1 MFDYVVDL
9 HLYQRSLC
17 FVPDRP
23 LSFSAASVLRAIA
36 DGVRYGFDIMD
47 RTQLPSG
54 TVYPAL
60 SRLERDGFVKSH
72 WEDLQ
77 KAHDDRRPPRRY
89 YRITTEGERALQ
101 RAIERFQTLQPLRVS
116 GLKPVR
122 ASDSPRPA
130 RSRA

>member
-1 MFDYVVDL
+1 M
-9 HLYQRSLC
+9 
-17 FVPDRP
+17 PDRP

-60 SRLERDGFVKSH
+60 SRLERDGLVKSQ

-77 KAHDDRRPPRRY
+77 KAHGDRRPPRRY
-89 YRITTEGERALQ
+89 YRVTAHGERALQ
-101 RAIERFQTLQPLRVS
+101 RAIERFHA
-116 GLKPVR
+116 LKPLDDPAANPPGEAAQPR
-122 ASDSPRPA
+122 AA

>member
-1 MFDYVVDL
+1 
-9 HLYQRSLC
+9 
-17 FVPDRP
+17 VPDRH

-47 RTQLPSG
+47 RTELPSG

-72 WEDLQ
+72 WENLQ
-77 KAHDDRRPPRRY
+77 KAHGDRRPPRRY
-89 YRITTEGERALQ
+89 YRITGEGERALQ
-101 RAIERFQTLQPLRVS
+101 RAIERFQALT
-116 GLKPVR
+116 PVR
-122 ASDSPRPA
+122 ATESPRPA

>member
-1 MFDYVVDL
+1 MFSPMSGRL
-9 HLYQRSLC
+9 
-17 FVPDRP
+17 

-47 RTQLPSG
+47 RTELPSG

-72 WEDLQ
+72 GRISS
-77 KAHDDRRPPRRY
+77 KAHGDRRPPRRY
-89 YRITTEGERALQ
+89 YRITARRRAGAAARNRAVPRAQAGARTE
-101 RAIERFQTLQPLRVS
+101 
-116 GLKPVR
+116 
-122 ASDSPRPA
+122 SPRPA